1 MKFIK
6 KIWITTLGILAIFA
20 INLWYC
26 LKTWPEKEGFNPD
39 DTGSPQITGHTI
51 TDIDDW
57 SRTFSKTLEW
67 ILHLPVKDN
76 YTTSLWYVI
85 ALIQIIVNWT
95 LAMLSVVALVYML
108 YCGFLVFTAWSNDKN
123 ASKGKKWLSTGAIA
137 IAWIAISWLIVS
149 AMIRI
154 IWYVSV
160 SVN

>member
-1 MKFIK
+1 MIRFK
-6 KIWITTLGILAIFA
+6 KVLVSLFA
-20 INLWYC
+20 IISIFSFSFGEWLQ
-26 LKTWPEKEGFNPD
+26 TWPKKEDFKPE
-39 DTGSPQITGHTI
+39 DTGLPQVKSQTI

-57 SRTFSKTLEW
+57 SRTFSKSLEW

-76 YTTSLWYVI
+76 YPTSLWYVI

-108 YCGFLVFTAWSNDKN
+108 YCGFLIFTAWSNDKN

-137 IAWIAISWLIVS
+137 IAWIAISWLIIS

-160 SVN
+160 SID